1 MVEPAGQE
9 PRVDVEA
16 TESRLDELER
26 DNRAMRREVLEAR
39 HSLLVNRDHV
49 VGTEAEIGRL
59 NRDIL
64 RMQQELITARK
75 RIRGLQKDK
84 SGLVRRN
91 QDLRAKLG
99 AARSRNQS
107 LQAELD
113 RERAV
118 RVPLSR
124 KIVRRL
130 RSGRR

>member
-9 PRVDVEA
+9 PRVDVGA

-26 DNRAMRREVLEAR
+26 DNQAMRREVLEAR

-75 RIRGLQKDK
+75 KIRGLQKDK
-84 SGLVRRN
+84 SSLVRRN
-91 QDLRAKLG
+91 QDLRTKLG
-99 AARSRNQS
+99 AARSRSQS
-107 LQAELD
+107 LHAELD
-113 RERAV
+113 RERAA

-124 KIVRRL
+124 KVVRRL